1 MLGGISMD
9 LINYAKGTNQTVQE
23 AFEQCRKIG
32 ALFTK
37 GSRILVNLNK
47 VNRYLD
53 KEIILTLF
61 SIKEGEIR

>member
-1 MLGGISMD
+1 MD

-23 AFEQCRKIG
+23 AFEQCRKID

-53 KEIILTLF
+53 KE
-61 SIKEGEIR
+61 